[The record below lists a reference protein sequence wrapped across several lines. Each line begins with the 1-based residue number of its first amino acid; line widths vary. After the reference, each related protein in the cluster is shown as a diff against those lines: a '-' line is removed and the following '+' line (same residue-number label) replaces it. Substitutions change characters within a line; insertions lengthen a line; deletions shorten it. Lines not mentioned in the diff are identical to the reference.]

1 VGANSTGELSC
12 SQPIR
17 RAEACVLARFGF
29 ESGRPPGDSE
39 DPPVQVPEFRLLPF
53 RGEACHFGSAN
64 GDAAQPPLEVVTDS
78 SDSEV
83 HHVSRMM

>member
-1 VGANSTGELSC
+1 M
-12 SQPIR
+12 
-17 RAEACVLARFGF
+17 LAPFGF

-39 DPPVQVPEFRLLPF
+39 DPPVQVPEFRRLPF

-83 HHVSRMM
+83 HHVTMLRHSKNCKTLLLLSRRFTLSS